1 MLFASRYR
9 CDLGDPECGGGG
21 PSRRHTAAL
30 LLPSRVQHP
39 ATPPVGWRLQPL
51 CLAWEEQVLQQQQP
65 SQRRWLPQRDA
76 ARSEW
81 TFTQLCGSSSKQP
94 TKQSI
99 NSLLQPGETY
109 LRARGVY
116 SSAFLWRLFFS
127 YIFPETLMTV
137 ACLLSLMKL
146 LTLCCCDIFQWLKSK
161 KKLTSRQDYSQ

>member
-1 MLFASRYR
+1 MLFASCYR
-9 CDLGDPECGGGG
+9 CDLGDPECGGGR

-30 LLPSRVQHP
+30 LLPGRVQHP

-65 SQRRWLPQRDA
+65 SQRRRLPQRDA

-81 TFTQLCGSSSKQP
+81 TFTQLCGSSSKQS

-127 YIFPETLMTV
+127 YIFPESYPLRFYFSCRHTWHTV
-137 ACLLSLMKL
+137 FNLAPPYFSH
-146 LTLCCCDIFQWLKSK
+146 TFVVVWS
-161 KKLTSRQDYSQ
+161 